1 MTFLPRCSG
10 LFGFLLIL
18 GAVAPSAALAA
29 SAADPASPAREASQT
44 APLADDSVEARLRRI
59 SAALAQQR
67 QGQESA
73 DPAEATGRRAVDG
86 KLAWVFVNGPGV
98 GWRNGGFRNGGFYN
112 GGWRNGGFYNGG
124 FRNGGFYNG
133 GFRNGGWRNYW

>member
-18 GAVAPSAALAA
+18 GAVAPSGALAA
-29 SAADPASPAREASQT
+29 GAADPASLALEASQT

-59 SAALAQQR
+59 SEALVQQR

-73 DPAEATGRRAVDG
+73 DPTEATGRRAVDG
-86 KLAWVFVNGPGV
+86 KLAWVFVNSPGYA
-98 GWRNGGFRNGGFYN
+98 FRNGGFYN

-124 FRNGGFYNG
+124 FRNGGF
-133 GFRNGGWRNYW
+133 RNGGWRNYW